1 MGFFVAV
8 MPARG
13 GTKISKS
20 SCPYLGAVVSTTHLR
35 MKDYL
40 RALTAPGMTPA
51 GLLVVAEDIAATAR
65 EAEACEEERREVG
78 RGSKYVLGPICLAK
92 DYWNQRWAFYC
103 VFDKLW
109 ILCDCWMGDV
119 SIYAVRLIRGPG
131 RSWS

>member
-13 GTKISKS
+13 GIKISKS
-20 SCPYLGAVVSTTHLR
+20 SCPYLDAVVSTTHLR

-65 EAEACEEERREVG
+65 EPEACKEERREVG
-78 RGSKYVLGPICLAK
+78 
-92 DYWNQRWAFYC
+92 
-103 VFDKLW
+103 
-109 ILCDCWMGDV
+109 
-119 SIYAVRLIRGPG
+119 G
-131 RSWS
+131 R